1 MHKEEF
7 YNQYQP
13 RTVNRTIKQRNE
25 MGGTCVTLMLILEIV
40 YVNFEILKKEATS
53 IELGVNGKKMRSI
66 K

>member
-1 MHKEEF
+1 
-7 YNQYQP
+7 
-13 RTVNRTIKQRNE
+13 